1 MTALRRIL
9 LSPGFERAGAVFAGA
24 VIVWAI
30 IVLFT
35 GGE

>member
-1 MTALRRIL
+1 MRRIL

-24 VIVWAI
+24 ALVWAV
-30 IVLFT
+30 IVLFV